1 MEPGISGGD
10 VGGSEGFV
18 VFKEQKQ
25 REGESLGI
33 ATEEV
38 AMLIQRYG
46 SNVDIVF
53 ELYEMYKRE
62 AEEEKI
68 QPVIFAILQYS
79 LQYELAYKPADFFIR
94 RTGALFFNYD
104 WVKESHNNIIN
115 YMAKTLEWTE
125 RQKVTYEE
133 ELMTLLY
140 EAIHFQ

>member
-1 MEPGISGGD
+1 MAGGKLTGYRKMAEDVIDMITAQLKDEQGIIISKVSTKHIPISGGD

-33 ATEEV
+33 ATDEV

-94 RTGALFFNYD
+94 
-104 WVKESHNNIIN
+104 
-115 YMAKTLEWTE
+115 
-125 RQKVTYEE
+125 
-133 ELMTLLY
+133 
-140 EAIHFQ
+140 